1 MYLMSIVP
9 YDPSV
14 QFWIVP
20 YNDPPE
26 RSVTERDVTRGIR
39 KSRRVQKRPL
49 WIDGSPWEWLVPNNT
64 YRFYFPAVP
73 GFPGVKPTTKESAR
87 VRAEDNL
94 RMLRRARGDYIFRGF
109 NEFWFQGVRM
119 IEYVLDTLQG
129 ITVRIPAN
137 LVKKIVHI

>member
-9 YDPSV
+9 YDPNV

-39 KSRRVQKRPL
+39 KSRRL
-49 WIDGSPWEWLVPNNT
+49 EAHSAFSPWEWLVPNNT
-64 YRFYFPAVP
+64 YRFYFPVVP
-73 GFPGVKPTTKESAR
+73 DFPGVKPTTKESGR
-87 VRAEDNL
+87 VRAEANL
-94 RMLRRARGDYIFRGF
+94 RALTRARGDYIFRGF
-109 NEFWFQGVRM
+109 NEFWFAGGRI
-119 IEYVLDTLQG
+119 IEYILDTLQG